1 MNLQKGKKM
10 EEKTNKFHALQLFT
24 DTFTAETVHLT
35 NEQVGIYI
43 RLLCFAWTKNTKP
56 FTTES
61 AYRICQCR
69 DNNCYINVY
78 EVLEEF
84 FILQSE
90 NQEDRNKNT
99 WTHKRLTA
107 EHEYLTAK
115 YKKRSEAGKKGA
127 DAKWSANGKTMAPI
141 PIPKPIPNK
150 NIYSQSFEKL
160 WSNLNIKRGSKFKA
174 FKEFNKI
181 NENIG
186 LTIESFIK
194 SYNKQQSEVEA
205 KFVPH
210 FATWLS
216 QRRWE
221 IDEKDQ
227 KHQENPADLRK
238 KMEKLGFNFR
248 HSEENFDYFKKDGK
262 EYKID
267 RYDKDHI
274 IHNVE

>member
-1 MNLQKGKKM
+1 M

-24 DTFTAETVHLT
+24 DTFAAETVHLT
-35 NEQVGIYI
+35 NEAVGIYI
-43 RLLCFAWTKNTKP
+43 RLLSFAWTKNTKP
-56 FTTES
+56 FKTES

-69 DNNCYINVY
+69 DDNCCINVY

-99 WTHKRLTA
+99 WIHKRLVQ
-107 EHEYLTAK
+107 EHEYLTEK
-115 YKKRSEAGKKGA
+115 YNKRSKAGKLGME
-127 DAKWSANGKTMAPI
+127 SRYNGVNNKTITPI
-141 PIPKPIPNK
+141 PIPKPIPNNNK
-150 NIYSQSFEKL
+150 YNQPFEEL
-160 WSNLNIKRGSKFKA
+160 WSSLNIKRGAKFSA
-174 FKEFNKI
+174 HKI
-181 NENIG
+181 FQKISHE
-186 LTIESFIK
+186 IK
-194 SYNKQQSEVEA
+194 DIKIAEIYNKQQSEVEA

-227 KHQENPADLRK
+227 KHQESPADLRT
-238 KMEKLGFNFR
+238 KMEKLGYNFR
-248 HSEENFDYFKKDGK
+248 HSEDNFDYFKKDGK

-267 RYDKDHI
+267 RYDKSHI
-274 IHNVE
+274 IHNAE